1 MFVRVFSITLLL
13 SLLLGGLVYPDDNSK
28 NIMRQKQELEQIQRD
43 MEDGQRRLD
52 SLEAEQNRVTS
63 AIGKYDERMASD
75 RRVLRRL
82 TGDLEQLKANIARG
96 DSLLQANREL
106 FDRYQRR
113 YLGNI
118 RQFYTLSRQTG
129 KSLTDYPNDEL
140 EYHRKIIYLTALA
153 DFESGTVRDASALV
167 DRSATDLEDMSKRR
181 KMISGLK
188 KERETSYGLGRS
200 QRERQEKNLVQLRR
214 KSTVEA
220 DHVITLKQ
228 AAQEMQD
235 IVARLE
241 EARAR
246 RTQEPSRRGPSVFAA
261 AMGQLLS
268 PYRGKIIEAFGEH
281 VDPVNRLKSFS
292 PGITIK
298 GKAHTPVYAVASGT
312 VAYTG
317 NLRGYGNFVII
328 SHDEQYYSTY
338 AGLDEVLVSENQF
351 VSSRAKLGSS
361 GQDGVVKFELRDGRE
376 PLDPVKWIDLESL

>member
-1 MFVRVFSITLLL
+1 MNVRTLDIVLLL
-13 SLLLGGLVYPDDNSK
+13 SLLLGGSVFPGDDSK
-28 NIMRQKQELEQIQRD
+28 DIMRQKQELEQIQRD
-43 MEDGQRRLD
+43 MENGKRRLD
-52 SLEAEQNRVTS
+52 SLQTEQNRVTN
-63 AIGKYDERMASD
+63 AISKYDERMASD
-75 RRVLRRL
+75 RKVLRRL
-82 TGDLEQLKANIARG
+82 TGELVQLKSDFARG

-106 FDRYQRR
+106 FDRCKRR

-118 RQFYTLSRQTG
+118 RQFYTLSRQSG
-129 KSLTDYPNDEL
+129 EWLTDHPNDEL
-140 EYHRKIIYLTALA
+140 EHHRRIIYLTALA
-153 DFESGTVRDASALV
+153 DFESGTIRDASALV
-167 DRSATDLEDMSKRR
+167 DRSTTDLEDMSNRR
-181 KMISGLK
+181 QTISGLK
-188 KERETSYGLGRS
+188 KERETSYSLGQS

-228 AAQEMQD
+228 AAQEMQN

-246 RTQEPSRRGPSVFAA
+246 RTPEPNRRVPSVFAT
-261 AMGQLLS
+261 MKGQLLS
-268 PYRGKIIEAFGEH
+268 PYHGKITEVFGEH
-281 VDPVNRLKSFS
+281 VDPANRLKSFS

-312 VAYTG
+312 VAYAG

-328 SHDEQYYSTY
+328 SHDDQYYSTY
-338 AGLDEVLVSENQF
+338 AGLGEVLVSENQF

>member
-1 MFVRVFSITLLL
+1 MNVRIVLLL
-13 SLLLGGLVYPDDNSK
+13 SLLLGGSVFPGDDSK
-28 NIMRQKQELEQIQRD
+28 DILKQKKELEQIQRD
-43 MEDGQRRLD
+43 MENGKRRLD
-52 SLEAEQNRVTS
+52 SLQSEQNRVTN
-63 AIGKYDERMASD
+63 AISKYDERMASD
-75 RRVLRRL
+75 RKVLRRL
-82 TGDLEQLKANIARG
+82 TGELEQLKADYARG

-106 FDRYQRR
+106 FDRCQRR

-118 RQFYTLSRQTG
+118 RQFYMLSRQTG
-129 KSLTDYPNDEL
+129 QSLTDHPNDEL
-140 EYHRKIIYLTALA
+140 EYHRRIIYLTALA
-153 DFESGTVRDASALV
+153 TFESGTIRDASELV
-167 DRSATDLEDMSKRR
+167 NRSTTELEGMNSRR
-181 KMISGLK
+181 QTISGLK
-188 KERETSYGLGRS
+188 KERETSYGLGQS
-200 QRERQEKNLVQLRR
+200 QRERQEKTLVQLRR

-235 IVARLE
+235 IIARLE

-246 RTQEPSRRGPSVFAA
+246 RTTEQSRRGPSVFATM
-261 AMGQLLS
+261 MGQLLS
-268 PYRGKIIEAFGEH
+268 PYHGKIIEAFGEH

-312 VAYTG
+312 VAYAG

-328 SHDEQYYSTY
+328 SHDDQYYSTY
-338 AGLDEVLVSENQF
+338 AGLGEVLVSENQF
-351 VSSRAKLGSS
+351 VSSRGKLGSS

>member
-1 MFVRVFSITLLL
+1 MNVRTLDIVLLL
-13 SLLLGGLVYPDDNSK
+13 SLLLGGSVFPGDDSK
-28 NIMRQKQELEQIQRD
+28 DIMRQKQELEQIQRD
-43 MEDGQRRLD
+43 MEAGQQRLD
-52 SLEAEQNRVTS
+52 SLEAEQRRVTS

-82 TGDLEQLKANIARG
+82 TGELEQLKANIARG
-96 DSLLQANREL
+96 DSLLQTNREL
-106 FDRYQRR
+106 FDRHRRR

-129 KSLTDYPNDEL
+129 QSLTDYPNDEL
-140 EYHRKIIYLTALA
+140 EYHRRIIYLTALA

-181 KMISGLK
+181 KTISGLK

-220 DHVITLKQ
+220 DRVITLRQ

-235 IVARLE
+235 IIARLE

-246 RTQEPSRRGPSVFAA
+246 RAHESSRRGPSAFAA
-261 AMGQLLS
+261 ARGRLLS
-268 PYRGKIIEAFGEH
+268 PYRGQIIEAFGEH
-281 VDPVNRLKSFS
+281 VDPVSRLKSFS

-298 GKAHTPVYAVASGT
+298 GKARTPVYAVASGT
-312 VAYTG
+312 VAYAG

-328 SHDEQYYSTY
+328 SHDDQYYSTY

>member
-1 MFVRVFSITLLL
+1 MNVRTLDIVLLL
-13 SLLLGGLVYPDDNSK
+13 SLLLGGSVFPGDDSK
-28 NIMRQKQELEQIQRD
+28 DIMRQKQELEQIQRD
-43 MEDGQRRLD
+43 MENGKRRLD
-52 SLEAEQNRVTS
+52 SLQTEQNRVTN
-63 AIGKYDERMASD
+63 AISKYDERMASD
-75 RRVLRRL
+75 RKVLRRL
-82 TGDLEQLKANIARG
+82 TGELVQLKADFARG

-106 FDRYQRR
+106 FDRCKRR

-129 KSLTDYPNDEL
+129 ESLTDHPNDEL
-140 EYHRKIIYLTALA
+140 EYHRRIIYLTALA
-153 DFESGTVRDASALV
+153 DFESGTIRDASALV
-167 DRSATDLEDMSKRR
+167 DRSTTDLEDMSNRR
-181 KMISGLK
+181 QTISGLK
-188 KERETSYGLGRS
+188 KERETSYSLGQS

-246 RTQEPSRRGPSVFAA
+246 RAQEPNRRGPSVFAT
-261 AMGQLLS
+261 MKGQLLS
-268 PYRGKIIEAFGEH
+268 PYHGKITEVFGEH

-312 VAYTG
+312 VAYAG

-328 SHDEQYYSTY
+328 SHDDQYYSTY
-338 AGLDEVLVSENQF
+338 AGLGEVLVSENQF

>member
-1 MFVRVFSITLLL
+1 MSVRVLSIALLL
-13 SLLLGGLVYPDDNSK
+13 SLSLGGTVFAGDDSK
-28 NIMRQKQELEQIQRD
+28 DILRQKKELEQIQRD
-43 MEDGQRRLD
+43 MDNGKRRLD
-52 SLEAEQNRVTS
+52 SLQAEQNRVTN
-63 AIGKYDERMASD
+63 AISKYDERMASD
-75 RRVLRRL
+75 RKVLRRL
-82 TGDLEQLKANIARG
+82 TGELNQLKADFARG

-106 FDRYQRR
+106 FDRCQRR

-129 KSLTDYPNDEL
+129 ELLTDHPNDEL
-140 EYHRKIIYLTALA
+140 EYHRRIIYLTALA
-153 DFESGTVRDASALV
+153 DFESGTIRDASAQV
-167 DRSATDLEDMSKRR
+167 DRSATDLADMSNRR
-181 KMISGLK
+181 QTISGLK
-188 KERETSYGLGRS
+188 KERETSYSLGQS

-235 IVARLE
+235 IIARLE

-246 RTQEPSRRGPSVFAA
+246 RTQETNRRGPSVFATL
-261 AMGQLLS
+261 MGQLLS
-268 PYRGKIIEAFGEH
+268 PYHGKITEAFGEH

-298 GKAHTPVYAVASGT
+298 GKAHTPVYAVGSGT
-312 VAYTG
+312 VAYAG
-317 NLRGYGNFVII
+317 NLRGYGNFIII
-328 SHDEQYYSTY
+328 SHDDQYYSTY
-338 AGLDEVLVSENQF
+338 AGLGEVLVSENQF
-351 VSSRAKLGSS
+351 VSSREKLGSS

>member
-1 MFVRVFSITLLL
+1 MNARVLRIALLL
-13 SLLLGGLVYPDDNSK
+13 SLLLSGSVFPGDDSK
-28 NIMRQKQELEQIQRD
+28 DITN
-43 MEDGQRRLD
+43 
-52 SLEAEQNRVTS
+52 
-63 AIGKYDERMASD
+63 AISKYDERMASD
-75 RRVLRRL
+75 RKVLRRL
-82 TGDLEQLKANIARG
+82 TGELDQLKADFARG

-106 FDRYQRR
+106 FDRCQRR

-129 KSLTDYPNDEL
+129 ELLTDHPNDEL
-140 EYHRKIIYLTALA
+140 EYHRRIIYLTALA
-153 DFESGTVRDASALV
+153 DFESGTIRDASAQV
-167 DRSATDLEDMSKRR
+167 DRSATDLADMSNRR
-181 KMISGLK
+181 QTISGLK
-188 KERETSYGLGRS
+188 KERETSYSLGQS

-228 AAQEMQD
+228 AAQEMQE

-246 RTQEPSRRGPSVFAA
+246 RAPETNRRGPSVFATL
-261 AMGQLLS
+261 MGQLLS
-268 PYRGKIIEAFGEH
+268 PYHGKITEAFGEH

-312 VAYTG
+312 VAYNG

-328 SHDEQYYSTY
+328 SHDDQYYSTY
-338 AGLDEVLVSENQF
+338 AGLGEVLVSENQF
-351 VSSRAKLGSS
+351 VSSREKLGSS

-376 PLDPVKWIDLESL
+376 ALDPVKWIDLESL